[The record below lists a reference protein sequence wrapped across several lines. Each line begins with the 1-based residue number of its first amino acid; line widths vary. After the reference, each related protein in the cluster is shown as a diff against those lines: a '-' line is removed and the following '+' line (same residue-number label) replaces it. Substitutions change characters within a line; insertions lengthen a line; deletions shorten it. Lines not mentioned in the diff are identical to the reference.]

1 MSKGALQADNNN
13 NNVIENVKYN
23 IILTTMELKIYI
35 IRSKMV
41 FNQNYMQIAH
51 WQRKV

>member
-23 IILTTMELKIYI
+23 IILTTINNWKFI
-35 IRSKMV
+35 
-41 FNQNYMQIAH
+41 
-51 WQRKV
+51 